1 MECLFVSKEGRH
13 PPVSL
18 PDGKSILL
26 GRGPNTKITDRKCAR
41 QQVELI
47 ADYGSKT
54 VLVKRLG
61 VNPTWVS
68 GTELQVGES
77 VRLADGGVVLM
88 VNERYPYCVM
98 FGGSGGG
105 GGQKTSSSHSASK
118 PGGRS
123 ESPRKTIK
131 DFFPSKAPKRSSD
144 DPKSGDAKRTRVEES
159 LDGNGDRSERD
170 SGGEEEE
177 DDEEVAEKLRSLR
190 EIAQGSK
197 VTATM
202 TAATASSSSSSSSSS
217 LSSNAVALPGGRADS
232 ALGSASACTRDR
244 WEKEGNLLLFTAK
257 GVRASAK
264 VAGFDI
270 DSTIIT
276 TKSGRVFATGPDD
289 WKILYPEVPKKLKH
303 LLEDGY
309 KVVFFTNQMGIA
321 RGKLRADE
329 FQAKVESIIATLGLP
344 VQVFVA
350 SGPGLIRKPMLG
362 MWHHLIQKANDG
374 IEVDIGKS
382 LYVGDAAGRPANWA
396 PGKKKKDFSCS
407 DRLFALNVG
416 LPFHTP
422 EEIFLGWKTAPYS
435 LPDFDPRMVS
445 PSSPLFLP
453 ATATLCH
460 EEPEVVV
467 AVGFP
472 AAGKSTFFKE
482 HMVSKG
488 YSYVNRDTLGNW
500 QKCVAA
506 CEEALRGGHGVVVD
520 NTNLEVDA
528 RKRYVDCAR
537 KAGVPCRCFL
547 FTTTFEHAMHNNRF
561 REAVG
566 KEHVPVN
573 VMVMNASR
581 NKYVPPTA
589 DEGFSEIVRINFVP
603 NFTDPELG
611 ALYRQFSEG

>member
-1 MECLFVSKEGRH
+1 
-13 PPVSL
+13 
-18 PDGKSILL
+18 
-26 GRGPNTKITDRKCAR
+26 
-41 QQVELI
+41 
-47 ADYGSKT
+47 
-54 VLVKRLG
+54 
-61 VNPTWVS
+61 
-68 GTELQVGES
+68 
-77 VRLADGGVVLM
+77 
-88 VNERYPYCVM
+88 
-98 FGGSGGG
+98 
-105 GGQKTSSSHSASK
+105 
-118 PGGRS
+118 
-123 ESPRKTIK
+123 
-131 DFFPSKAPKRSSD
+131 
-144 DPKSGDAKRTRVEES
+144 
-159 LDGNGDRSERD
+159 
-170 SGGEEEE
+170 
-177 DDEEVAEKLRSLR
+177 
-190 EIAQGSK
+190 
-197 VTATM
+197 
-202 TAATASSSSSSSSSS
+202 
-217 LSSNAVALPGGRADS
+217 
-232 ALGSASACTRDR
+232 
-244 WEKEGNLLLFTAK
+244 
-257 GVRASAK
+257 
-264 VAGFDI
+264 
-270 DSTIIT
+270 
-276 TKSGRVFATGPDD
+276 
-289 WKILYPEVPKKLKH
+289 
-303 LLEDGY
+303 
-309 KVVFFTNQMGIA
+309 MGIA

-329 FQAKVESIIATLGLP
+329 FQAKVESIIVTLGLP

-396 PGKKKKDFSCS
+396 PGKKKTSPAAIACLLSTWDSRS
-407 DRLFALNVG
+407 TLRRRSSWDGRRH
-416 LPFHTP
+416 P
-422 EEIFLGWKTAPYS
+422 TA
-435 LPDFDPRMVS
+435 
-445 PSSPLFLP
+445 SPLCSSRPRPRF
-453 ATATLCH
+453 ATRSRRWWWRWDSPQL
-460 EEPEVVV
+460 
-467 AVGFP
+467 GSRRSS
-472 AAGKSTFFKE
+472 KSTW
-482 HMVSKG
+482 SKG

>member
-13 PPVSL
+13 TPVYL

-26 GRGPNTKITDRKCAR
+26 GRGTNTKITDRKCAR

-54 VLVKRLG
+54 VMVKRLG

-88 VNERYPYCVM
+88 VNERYPYSVM

-105 GGQKTSSSHSASK
+105 GQKTASSHSASK

-170 SGGEEEE
+170 SGGEEAAEE
-177 DDEEVAEKLRSLR
+177 EDEEVAEKLRSLR
-190 EIAQGSK
+190 EIAQSSK

-202 TAATASSSSSSSSSS
+202 TAATASSSSSSSSS
-217 LSSNAVALPGGRADS
+217 NAVALPGGRADS
-232 ALGSASACTRDR
+232 ALGSPSACTRDR

-329 FQAKVESIIATLGLP
+329 FQAKVESIIVTLGLP